1 MEDIFWDK
9 VFFHLDYAYQPI
21 IDSSKGGIFAYEA
34 LLRGYVEAGYSSI
47 DELLNAAYEQGVLYE
62 LDLQLRKLAITKFM
76 QFANDNEKLFYNI
89 DSRILEMKNYQSGN
103 TKNLLNSLG
112 LSTDIIHYEISEKY
126 HFKSYEQL
134 RKVLQTYKMQGYH
147 LALDDFGAGY
157 SGIELLYHADISIL
171 KIDRFLVDKIH
182 KDSKKRLFMGH
193 IIKLAHTQGIKVV
206 AEGVETIEE
215 FYTCR
220 DLGADYIQGYFVQ
233 KPTTIIADLGRHAV
247 TNLINMLTTDRR
259 NRQKDATLIEERLEK
274 IEPLSKDIKISS
286 IASKFKNDERVS
298 IYPVVNTENI
308 PLGLISERGLKKYF
322 YSPYGK
328 DVISN
333 HIVESYMSNCPII
346 DISTPIETI
355 LDAFSDYADNTGGM
369 IITKE
374 GKYVGFLSPQA
385 LLAIINE
392 KNLRAAREQ
401 NPLTKLPGN
410 ILISEYIANA
420 IEDLA
425 KNYML
430 IYFDLDNFKPFND
443 KFGFRQGDRAIL
455 LFSDIL
461 KELIYESSGFVGHI
475 GGDDFFAAITTE
487 SENSAIS
494 LVESILYKF
503 CDSARTFYS
512 EEDKE
517 KGYIRSKDRFGVEK
531 DFPLLTASASC
542 IFLKSGKRTATQEGL
557 SGLLAEL
564 KKDAKSSA
572 LGYVIRY
579 V

>member
-9 VFFHLDYAYQPI
+9 VFFNLDYAYQPI
-21 IDSSKGGIFAYEA
+21 IDSGNGSIFGYEA
-34 LLRGYVEAGYSSI
+34 LIRGYGEAGYSSI
-47 DELLNAAYEQGVLYE
+47 DELFNAAYEQGVLYE

-76 QFANDNEKLFYNI
+76 QFANESEKLFYNL
-89 DSRILEMKNYQSGN
+89 DSRILEMKNYQTGN
-103 TKNLLNSLG
+103 TKNLLSSLG
-112 LSTDIIHYEISEKY
+112 LGTDVIHYEISEKY

-134 RKVLQTYKMQGYH
+134 KKVLLAYKMQGYN

-157 SGIELLYHADISIL
+157 SGIELLYHSDISIL

-193 IIKLAHTQGIKVV
+193 IIKLAHAQGIKVV
-206 AEGVETIEE
+206 AEGVELIEE

-220 DLGADYIQGYFVQ
+220 DLGADFIQGYFIQ
-233 KPTTIIADLGRHAV
+233 KPTTNVCDLGRHSI
-247 TNLINMLTTDRR
+247 TNLVNMLTTDRR
-259 NRQKDATLIEERLEK
+259 NRQKDAMLIEERLEK

-286 IASKFKNDERVS
+286 IVNRFKNDERVS
-298 IYPVVNTENI
+298 IYPVVNGSNI
-308 PLGLISERGLKKYF
+308 PIGLISERGLKKYF

-333 HIVESYMSNCPII
+333 HVVENYINSCPII

-369 IITKE
+369 IITKD
-374 GKYVGFLSPQA
+374 GKYTGFLSPQS
-385 LLAIINE
+385 LLAIVNE

-410 ILISEYIANA
+410 VLISEYISNA
-420 IEDLA
+420 LEDTQ

-430 IYFDLDNFKPFND
+430 VYFDLDNFKPFND

-455 LFSDIL
+455 LFADIL
-461 KELIYESSGFVGHI
+461 KEIIYQNSGFVGHI
-475 GGDDFFAAITTE
+475 GGDDFFAGFV
-487 SENSAIS
+487 SEGEDKSICLIS
-494 LVESILYKF
+494 NVLNKF

-512 EEDKE
+512 QEDKE

-531 DFPLLTASASC
+531 DFALLTASASC
-542 IFLKSGKRTATQEGL
+542 LLLQTGKRNITQEGL

-564 KKDAKSSA
+564 KKDAKSSSF
-572 LGYVIRY
+572 GYVLRQI
-579 V
+579 